1 MNENIRYERQNH
13 AARTASEQVA
23 EQIRSL
29 IASGEVKPGDMLPSE
44 RLLID
49 AYDVARPT
57 MRGALRILESDG
69 LISIERGTHGGAR
82 VLEPDLVPL
91 ARLFGLHLQM
101 RGANMRELF
110 DTQAALL
117 PTAVSLA
124 AGNRTDPEIQQLR
137 SIVERCGSAATLE
150 TFLLAV
156 ADFGTAVLK
165 ATHNRVLALYGEL
178 STAVRSEAL
187 YDFASSA
194 GFTFENLEI
203 FLRRTSKFFSSLVDL
218 IEAGEADRAERLWKN
233 ELTRASAA
241 LWPEQAPLELYRSSD
256 PKRRKSCR
264 ASTKSQ
270 KRARNLRTG

>member
-1 MNENIRYERQNH
+1 MNEDIRKERQSH
-13 AARTASEQVA
+13 SARTASEQVA

-29 IASGEVKPGDMLPSE
+29 IASGQVKPGDMLPSE

-49 AYDVARPT
+49 SYDVAQPT

-69 LISIERGTHGGAR
+69 LISIERGTNGGAR

-110 DTQAALL
+110 ETQAALL

-124 AGNRTDPEIQQLR
+124 AGNRTDLEIQQLR
-137 SIVERCGSAATLE
+137 LVVEWCGSAATLE

-165 ATHNRVLALYGEL
+165 ASHNRVLALYGEL

-194 GFTFENLEI
+194 GFTFESLEI
-203 FLRRTSKFFSSLVDL
+203 FLRRTTKLFSSLVDL
-218 IEAGEADRAERLWKN
+218 IEAGESDRAEKLWKN
-233 ELTRASAA
+233 ELARASSA
-241 LWPEQAPLELYRSSD
+241 LWPEPAPLELYRSSD
-256 PKRRKSCR
+256 PKRSKTVRSSAKP
-264 ASTKSQ
+264 Q
-270 KRARNLRTG
+270 KRARNLRAG

>member
-1 MNENIRYERQNH
+1 MNEDIRKERQSH
-13 AARTASEQVA
+13 SARTASEQVA

-29 IASGEVKPGDMLPSE
+29 IASGQVKPGDMLPSE
-44 RLLID
+44 RLLLD
-49 AYDVARPT
+49 SYDVARPT

-110 DTQAALL
+110 ETQATLL

-124 AGNRTDPEIQQLR
+124 AGNRTDLEIQQLR
-137 SIVERCGSAATLE
+137 LVVERCGSAATLE
-150 TFLLAV
+150 TFLLNV

-165 ATHNRVLALYGEL
+165 ASHNRVLALYGEL

-194 GFTFENLEI
+194 GFTFESLEI
-203 FLRRTSKFFSSLVDL
+203 FLRGTTKLFSSLVDL
-218 IEAGEADRAERLWKN
+218 IEAGEADRAEKLWKN
-233 ELTRASAA
+233 ELTRASSA
-241 LWPEQAPLELYRSSD
+241 LWPEPAPLELYLLSESKLRKTDRSSAK
-256 PKRRKSCR
+256 P
-264 ASTKSQ
+264 Q
-270 KRARNLRTG
+270 KRAQNLRAD

>member
-1 MNENIRYERQNH
+1 MNEDIRNERQSH

-29 IASGEVKPGDMLPSE
+29 IASGQVKPGDMLPSE

-49 AYDVARPT
+49 SYDVAQPT

-110 DTQAALL
+110 ETQAALL

-124 AGNRTDPEIQQLR
+124 AGNRTDLEIQQLR
-137 SIVERCGSAATLE
+137 LVVEWCGSAATLE

-165 ATHNRVLALYGEL
+165 ASHNRVLALYGEL

-194 GFTFENLEI
+194 GFTFESLEI
-203 FLRRTSKFFSSLVDL
+203 SLRRTTKLFSSLVDL
-218 IEAGEADRAERLWKN
+218 IEAGESDRAEKLWKN
-233 ELTRASAA
+233 ELARASSA
-241 LWPEQAPLELYRSSD
+241 LWPEPAPLELYRSSD
-256 PKRRKSCR
+256 PKRSKTARSSAKP
-264 ASTKSQ
+264 Q
-270 KRARNLRTG
+270 KRARTFRAG